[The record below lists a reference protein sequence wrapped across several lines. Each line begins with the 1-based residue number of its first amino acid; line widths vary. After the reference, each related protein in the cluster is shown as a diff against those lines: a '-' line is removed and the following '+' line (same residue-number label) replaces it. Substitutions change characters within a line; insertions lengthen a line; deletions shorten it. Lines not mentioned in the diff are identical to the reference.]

1 MGYTALYRKYRPV
14 TFSEVRGQEH
24 IVTTLRNQVR
34 ADRTGHAYLLC
45 GTRGT
50 GKTTVAKILARAVN
64 CLNPADGEPCG
75 ECASCRAILEGKSM
89 NVIEIDAASNN
100 GVDNIRTIRE
110 EVAYPPA
117 EGKKKVYI
125 IDEVHMLST
134 GAFNALLKTL
144 EEPPSYVLFILATT
158 EAHKIPVTILS
169 RCQRYDFRRI
179 TVADISARLD
189 QLLQEE
195 GVEAEPEAVQYIAR
209 KADGGMRDALS
220 LADRCISFYLGE
232 RLTYEKVLDVL
243 GAVDTEV
250 YSRMLRNLLKEDAG
264 ALLLQFSDQI
274 EAGKD
279 LTALVSDLTGYLR
292 DILLLKASEQTA
304 PLLDV
309 SQEQMPMLLE
319 DAASVRD
326 ETLMRYIQ
334 VLSDLSA
341 QMRYAYNRRV
351 LAEVALIRL
360 CRPQMQKDEL
370 SFGERL
376 RRLEKIAASGVMVRA
391 AGEGAPPGA
400 SVHGAASG
408 RAFDPAPAGF
418 REGAAVPDKEED
430 TDSMLYSQKAAPE
443 DLQQIEAMWSGIIA
457 GASPQRFREVLGKT
471 VRMFD
476 PADEQQDL
484 LIVAFTNF
492 LGQSYVGNQEKTA
505 QLEQLISE
513 KIGKAIRV
521 RMILRED
528 APLQKEKL
536 AMVKVTEDR
545 LRSHIAMD
553 IETDPEE
560 I

>member
-1 MGYTALYRKYRPV
+1 MSYTALYRKYRPAY
-14 TFSEVRGQEH
+14 FSEVRGQDH

-64 CLNPADGEPCG
+64 CESPVDGEPCG
-75 ECASCRAILEGKSM
+75 ECASCRAILAGKSM

-179 TVADISARLD
+179 GIPDISQRLT
-189 QLLQEE
+189 QLLEEE
-195 GVEAEPEAVQYIAR
+195 GVRAESEAVRYIAR

-220 LADRCISFYLGE
+220 LADRCISFYMGE
-232 RLTYEKVLDVL
+232 ELTYGKVLEVL

-250 YSRMLRNLLKEDAG
+250 YSAMLRNLLREDAG
-264 ALLLQFSDQI
+264 ALLMQVSEQI

-279 LTALVSDLTGYLR
+279 LTALISDFTGYLR

-304 PLLDV
+304 SMMDV
-309 SQEQMPMLLE
+309 SPEQLPMLLE

-326 ETLMRYIQ
+326 EALMRYIT
-334 VLSDLSA
+334 VLSDLSG

-351 LAEVALIRL
+351 LAEIALIRL
-360 CRPQMQKDEL
+360 CRPQMRTDEL
-370 SFGERL
+370 SLAQRL
-376 RRLEKIAASGVMVRA
+376 RRLEKMAQEGALHPAAWSGQRTDAAVRA
-391 AGEGAPPGA
+391 SAGVPG
-400 SVHGAASG
+400 GAA
-408 RAFDPAPAGF
+408 PAEGIAGSAQ
-418 REGAAVPDKEED
+418 ENGPEEAQ
-430 TDSMLYSQKAAPE
+430 SAQALYTQKAAPS
-443 DLQQIEAMWSGIIA
+443 DLQQIESMWTGIIA
-457 GASPQRFREVLGKT
+457 GVSSQRFREVLSKT

-476 PADEQQDL
+476 PSDPGQDL
-484 LIVAFTNF
+484 LVVAFTNF
-492 LGQSYVGNQEKTA
+492 LGESYVGNSERTA
-505 QLEQLISE
+505 ELEQLISE
-513 KIGKAIRV
+513 KIGKRIRV
-521 RMILRED
+521 RMILSED

-536 AMVKVTEDR
+536 APVRITDDQLKA
-545 LRSHIAMD
+545 HIAMEVE
-553 IETDPEE
+553 IDPEV
-560 I
+560 

>member
-1 MGYTALYRKYRPV
+1 MSYTALYRKYRPAY
-14 TFSEVRGQEH
+14 FSEVRGQDH

-64 CLNPADGEPCG
+64 CESPVDGEPCG
-75 ECASCRAILEGKSM
+75 ECASCRAILAGKSM

-179 TVADISARLD
+179 SIPDISQRLT
-189 QLLQEE
+189 QLLEEE
-195 GVEAEPEAVQYIAR
+195 GVRAESEAVRYIAR

-220 LADRCISFYLGE
+220 LADRCISFYMGE
-232 RLTYEKVLDVL
+232 ELTYGKVLEVL

-250 YSRMLRNLLKEDAG
+250 YSAMLRNLLREDAG
-264 ALLLQFSDQI
+264 ALLMQVSEQI

-279 LTALVSDLTGYLR
+279 LTALISDFTGYLR

-304 PLLDV
+304 SMMDV
-309 SQEQMPMLLE
+309 SPEQLPMLLE

-326 ETLMRYIQ
+326 EALMRYIT
-334 VLSDLSA
+334 VLSDLSG

-351 LAEVALIRL
+351 LAEIALIRL
-360 CRPQMQKDEL
+360 CRPQMRTDEL
-370 SFGERL
+370 SLAQRL
-376 RRLEKIAASGVMVRA
+376 RRLEKMAQEGALHPAAWSGQRTDAAVRA
-391 AGEGAPPGA
+391 SAGVPG
-400 SVHGAASG
+400 GAALAEG
-408 RAFDPAPAGF
+408 IAGSAQ
-418 REGAAVPDKEED
+418 ENGPEEAQ
-430 TDSMLYSQKAAPE
+430 SAQALYTQKAAPS
-443 DLQQIEAMWSGIIA
+443 DLQQIESMWTGIIA
-457 GASPQRFREVLGKT
+457 GVSSQRFREVLSKT

-476 PADEQQDL
+476 PSDPGQDL
-484 LIVAFTNF
+484 LVVAFTNF
-492 LGQSYVGNQEKTA
+492 LGESYVGNSERTA
-505 QLEQLISE
+505 ELEQLISE
-513 KIGKAIRV
+513 KIGKRIRV
-521 RMILRED
+521 RMILSED

-536 AMVKVTEDR
+536 APVRITDDQLKA
-545 LRSHIAMD
+545 HIAMEVE
-553 IETDPEE
+553 IDPEV
-560 I
+560 

>member
-1 MGYTALYRKYRPV
+1 MSYTALYRKYRPAY
-14 TFSEVRGQEH
+14 FSEVRGQDH

-64 CLNPADGEPCG
+64 CESPVDGEPCG
-75 ECASCRAILEGKSM
+75 ECASCRAILAGKSM

-179 TVADISARLD
+179 SIPDISQRLT
-189 QLLQEE
+189 QLLEEE
-195 GVEAEPEAVQYIAR
+195 GVRAESEAVRYIAR

-220 LADRCISFYLGE
+220 LADRCISFYMGE
-232 RLTYEKVLDVL
+232 ELTYGKVLEVL

-250 YSRMLRNLLKEDAG
+250 YSAMLRNLLREDAG
-264 ALLLQFSDQI
+264 ALLMQVSEQI

-279 LTALVSDLTGYLR
+279 LTALISDFTGYLR
-292 DILLLKASEQTA
+292 DILLLKASEQPA
-304 PLLDV
+304 SMMDV
-309 SQEQMPMLLE
+309 SPEQLPMLLE

-326 ETLMRYIQ
+326 EALMRYIT
-334 VLSDLSA
+334 VLSDLSG

-351 LAEVALIRL
+351 LAEIALIRL
-360 CRPQMQKDEL
+360 CRPQMRTDEL
-370 SFGERL
+370 SLAQRL
-376 RRLEKIAASGVMVRA
+376 RRLEKMAQEGALHPAAWSGQRTDAAVRA
-391 AGEGAPPGA
+391 SAGVPG
-400 SVHGAASG
+400 GAA
-408 RAFDPAPAGF
+408 PAEGIAGSAQ
-418 REGAAVPDKEED
+418 ENGPEEAQ
-430 TDSMLYSQKAAPE
+430 SAQALYTQKAAPS
-443 DLQQIEAMWSGIIA
+443 DLQQIESMWTGIIA
-457 GASPQRFREVLGKT
+457 GVSSQRFREVLSKT

-476 PADEQQDL
+476 PSDPGQDL
-484 LIVAFTNF
+484 LVVAFTNF
-492 LGQSYVGNQEKTA
+492 LGESYVGNSERTA
-505 QLEQLISE
+505 ELEQLISE
-513 KIGKAIRV
+513 KIGKRIRV
-521 RMILRED
+521 RMILSED

-536 AMVKVTEDR
+536 APVRITDDQLKA
-545 LRSHIAMD
+545 HIAMEVE
-553 IETDPEE
+553 IDPEV
-560 I
+560 